1 MGKFDGYMI
10 GSDFDGTFS
19 VHGVGVTGRN
29 LEAVRYFRREGGV
42 FGIVT
47 GRCHIDA
54 VDNVAASYKD
64 DIDFVVT
71 MNGSAAAFP
80 DGRLIFENLGDVD
93 ALRPLYE
100 CINTV
105 GEVCFIGCASTEEFF
120 LLGDEDERTR
130 PEDIPFFN
138 QINVGCVSLAQA
150 KELAQTVGRRF
161 AGQFNPMRNVTT
173 VDIPPAGVTKATGIR
188 ACAERFGVPEENIF
202 TVGDNYNDIDMIRAF
217 NGCAVA
223 NAVDDL
229 KSAAKVTVPD
239 VAGVVEYIE
248 KTRVS

>member
-19 VHGVGVTGRN
+19 EHGVGVTARS
-29 LEAVRYFRREGGV
+29 LEAVTRFRSEGGV

-54 VDNVAASYKD
+54 VNNVAASYKD
-64 DIDFVVT
+64 YLDFVIS

-93 ALRPLYE
+93 SLRPLLD
-100 CINTV
+100 CIMSV
-105 GEVCFIGCASTEEFF
+105 GDVSFIGCASTDEFV
-120 LLGDEDERTR
+120 LLGDLEGRVR
-130 PEDIPFFN
+130 PEDIPYFN
-138 QINVGCVSLAQA
+138 QVNVGCTSIEQA
-150 KELAQTVGRRF
+150 RELAETVGRKF
-161 AGQFNPMRNVTT
+161 VGQFNPLRNVTT
-173 VDIPPAGVTKATGIR
+173 VDIPPAGITKATGIL
-188 ACAERFGVPEENIF
+188 ACAERFGVPKENIY
-202 TVGDNYNDIDMIRAF
+202 TVGDNFNDIDMIRAF

-229 KSAAKVTVPD
+229 KSAAAVTVPD
-239 VAGVVEYIE
+239 VAGVVEHIE
-248 KTRVS
+248 KTRVN